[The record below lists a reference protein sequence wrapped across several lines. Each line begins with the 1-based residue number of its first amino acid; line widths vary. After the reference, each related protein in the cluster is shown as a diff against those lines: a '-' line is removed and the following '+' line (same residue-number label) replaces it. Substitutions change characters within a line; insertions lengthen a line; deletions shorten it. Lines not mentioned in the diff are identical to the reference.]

1 MNDETFLLFIF
12 LLFYF
17 MLIITC
23 CCFVVFVV
31 IVAVVVVVVV
41 VVTNQ
46 PTGWI
51 QSNLPFQS
59 MENMRQKFAV
69 IHRYDIIWCYIVH
82 FVYLS
87 LWPFRS
93 VQVSPLVV
101 SQMECHKSL
110 FYFVVG
116 IFSIV
121 SLSLSTENPCDSIQI
136 FLPLLCLYCWMSAA
150 AGLFQVSHIQ
160 LNPAYAALHCEP
172 SSPAQ

>member
-1 MNDETFLLFIF
+1 MNDETFLLFLF

-31 IVAVVVVVVV
+31 IVAVVVVVV
-41 VVTNQ
+41 TSQ

-51 QSNLPFQS
+51 QSNLPFQR

-69 IHRYDIIWCYIVH
+69 IHTYDIIWCYIVH

-93 VQVSPLVV
+93 VQVSPLVRRNVTKV
-101 SQMECHKSL
+101 SFTLWWEFVFCLIIIINCKSL
-110 FYFVVG
+110 RFHSNV
-116 IFSIV
+116 
-121 SLSLSTENPCDSIQI
+121 LTPA
-136 FLPLLCLYCWMSAA
+136 LPLLLDVSGRWFVQSVPYSA
-150 AGLFQVSHIQ
+150 
-160 LNPAYAALHCEP
+160 
-172 SSPAQ
+172 